1 MKNKT
6 PESQSKIRKRL
17 AADLSDSDSTAAAEN
32 DANAPNKRQRTTT
45 AANDEGSETDKAK
58 TVTVLGRE
66 MTREEYEA
74 LKGQYHEIKF
84 LVVSGQQRS
93 IFTSEYA
100 FRKLDFL
107 YRQQTLIESSAV
119 DLDSMGSLYPDPDP
133 GVQKRPTNIEKS

>member
-17 AADLSDSDSTAAAEN
+17 AADLSDSDSTTAAEN

-45 AANDEGSETDKAK
+45 PADNKDSESDKAK

-74 LKGQYHEIKF
+74 LKG
-84 LVVSGQQRS
+84 R
-93 IFTSEYA
+93 
-100 FRKLDFL
+100 
-107 YRQQTLIESSAV
+107 
-119 DLDSMGSLYPDPDP
+119 YPRD
-133 GVQKRPTNIEKS
+133 